1 MATTQPTNLAIL
13 FAAISTL
20 AFSQGSNPLTPSKDY
35 IRLGGNLIATENA
48 APVVSLSPTS
58 LNFGGQTV
66 GTTSSG
72 QTVTLTNTGSVAL
85 TVGAVAIS
93 GADPNDFSST
103 NTCTAPVQSNQTCS
117 ITVTFKPT
125 ATNTRIAALTITDNP
140 ATSPQS
146 VTLTGSGGAA
156 TPALTL
162 SPASLPFANQYV
174 GTTSAG
180 QPITLKNTGTAALS
194 ITSVA
199 LGGANPGDFAFTNG
213 CGVSLAINA
222 TCTLTVTFSPTAMLG
237 RTANL
242 TISDNAAGSPQSVSL
257 SGTGLAAVVALSP
270 ASLTFTAQNV
280 STTSPSQTVNLQNTG
295 NSALSISSVNL
306 SGTNAGD
313 FSLVN
318 NCGNSVAAG
327 SACGLAVSFKPTA
340 AGNRT
345 ASLVTSDNAGGSPQ
359 TVPLSGTGAAPN
371 VVFSAAS
378 LAFGNQT
385 LGGPAGI
392 LPLTLTNNG
401 NGALS
406 ITSATFGGANPGDF
420 TLGAGANACGNTVA
434 AGGNC
439 IYYVTFLAGA
449 QGSRSASLSVT
460 DNASG
465 SPQTIPLSGTGVV
478 PVISLSATSL
488 YFGNQ
493 NKNTTSSPQTL
504 TITNSGAGVL
514 YFSWST
520 GSPYN
525 IPTGNGG
532 TCTGVLAPKANCTVN
547 ITFKPTSDGPQDGSL
562 GISDNASGS
571 PQSVGLYGYGIN

>member
-1 MATTQPTNLAIL
+1 MAIIRPIRLCMPIL
-13 FAAISTL
+13 AISTL

-48 APVVSLSPTS
+48 AAMVSLSPTP

-72 QTVTLTNTGSVAL
+72 QTVTVKNTGGVAL
-85 TVGAVAIS
+85 TISSVAIG

-103 NTCTAPVQSNQTCS
+103 NTCTAPVQPNQTCS
-117 ITVTFKPT
+117 LTVTFSPT
-125 ATNTRIAALTITDNP
+125 ATNTRTAALTITDN
-140 ATSPQS
+140 AANSPQS
-146 VTLTGSGGAA
+146 VPLTGSGGAA
-156 TPALTL
+156 TPAVTL
-162 SPASLPFANQYV
+162 SPASLPFANQNV

-180 QPITLKNTGTAALS
+180 QAITLKNTGTAALTIS
-194 ITSVA
+194 SVS
-199 LGGANPGDFAFTNG
+199 LGGANPGDFGFTNG
-213 CGVSLAINA
+213 CGSSLAVN
-222 TCTLTVTFSPTAMLG
+222 TSCTLTVTFSPTAMGARAASL
-237 RTANL
+237 A
-242 TISDNAAGSPQSVSL
+242 ISDNAAGSPQSVSL
-257 SGTGLAAVVALSP
+257 SGTGLAAAVALNP
-270 ASLTFTAQNV
+270 ASLAFTAQNV
-280 STTSPSQTVNLQNTG
+280 NTTSPGQTVNLQNTG
-295 NSALSISSVNL
+295 NAALSISSITV
-306 SGTNAGD
+306 SGANAAD

-318 NCGNSVAAG
+318 NCGASVAAG
-327 SACGLAVSFKPTA
+327 STCGLAVSFKPAA
-340 AGNRT
+340 AGSRT
-345 ASLVTSDNAGGSPQ
+345 ASLVISDNAAGSPQ

-378 LAFGNQT
+378 LPFGNQT

-478 PVISLSATSL
+478 PAISLSATSL

-493 NKNTTSSPQTL
+493 NKNTASSPQTL